1 VPQPKNEETIVAAA
15 DIFLTI
21 KGPDIQGESLDKV
34 HNGMIECLSFNWGQ
48 ANLGTAGTGGGAGA
62 GAVVKQDLTITKYVD
77 KASNVLAQG
86 CAAGVHYTS
95 ASLYVRKSGGDPLD
109 YLQFDLGGVVF
120 VSGYQL
126 GGVGGDGVVPT
137 ETVTLN
143 FTTLMMTY
151 NQQAATGAG
160 AGAAPLGYHYGES
173 TKL

>member
-1 VPQPKNEETIVAAA
+1 VAAA

-34 HNGMIECLSFNWGQ
+34 HTNMIECLSFNWGQ

-109 YLQFDLGGVVF
+109 YLQFDPTTNRPPPAPAQAPRRSATTTENRRSCRVNERAHLPARASPRAGVLARGGRV
-120 VSGYQL
+120 
-126 GGVGGDGVVPT
+126 
-137 ETVTLN
+137 
-143 FTTLMMTY
+143 
-151 NQQAATGAG
+151 
-160 AGAAPLGYHYGES
+160 
-173 TKL
+173 

>member
-1 VPQPKNEETIVAAA
+1 VAAA

-34 HNGMIECLSFNWGQ
+34 HKDMIEIQSFSWGQ

-62 GAVVKQDLTITKYVD
+62 GAVAKQDLVVTKYVD

-95 ASLYVRKSGGDPLD
+95 ATLYIRKSGGDPLD
-109 YLQFDLGGVVF
+109 YLQYDLGGVVF
-120 VSGYQL
+120 ISGYNVSGT
-126 GGVGGDGVVPT
+126 GGDGVVPI
-137 ETVTLN
+137 ETISLN
-143 FTTLMMTY
+143 FTTLMVTY

-160 AGAAPLGYHYGES
+160 AGAAPLGYDYGQS
-173 TKL
+173 TKM